1 MRITLLCLLL
11 AVSTYGQ
18 TQSDLGI
25 LGLEEYLGWVKQYH
39 PVAKQADLR
48 ISEAQAQLLRARGAF
63 DPKIEIDWDNKD
75 FDEKEYYN
83 ILNSSFKIP
92 TWFGIE
98 LAAGFERNSG
108 VLLNPQN
115 NVPENGLYKA
125 GISVPLGQGLFI
137 NKRMAGLRQ
146 AKILQ
151 NLNEAERQ
159 MEVNKVLYEASL
171 AYFEWYVANKE
182 VQLFENTLEQ
192 AEIRFNGI
200 RQSALAGDLPAIDTL
215 EAGIIKKNRALS
227 LERANLKLIEK
238 RLELSNFLWIDD
250 NVPVELNPDISPE
263 DLNNTDVDAIL
274 QTNLIVLEDYDLNS
288 HPKLRALNYKLDQ
301 LNIERRLKAEMLKP
315 QLDIEYNFINENISN
330 IDNYDIGEYTF
341 GVYFKLPIF
350 LRKERGELNLTK
362 AKVQQTEFELDLV
375 NTQITNKIS
384 QIENQILSYQRQVT
398 ASQDI
403 ANDNQALLEG
413 EERKFSFGES
423 SVFLLNQR
431 EVKYIEAQLKYIE
444 TLNKLLNS
452 RAKLFNILALEL

>member
-1 MRITLLCLLL
+1 MRITLLCLFL

-18 TQSDLGI
+18 TQSDLGV
-25 LGLEEYLGWVKQYH
+25 LSLEEYLGWVKQFH
-39 PVAKQADLR
+39 PVAKQANLR
-48 ISEAQAQLLRARGAF
+48 ITEAQAQLLKARGAF
-63 DPKIEIDWDNKD
+63 DPKIEIDWDNKN
-75 FDEKEYYN
+75 FDEKEYFN
-83 ILNSSFKIP
+83 ILKSSFKVP

-108 VLLNPQN
+108 IFLNPEN

-137 NKRMAGLRQ
+137 NKRMAGLKQ

-159 MEVNKVLYEASL
+159 LEVNKVLYEASL
-171 AYFEWYVANKE
+171 AYFDWYVSNKE
-182 VQLFENTLEQ
+182 VELFQNTLEQ

-200 RQSALAGDLPAIDTL
+200 KRSAITGDLPAIDTL
-215 EAGIIKKNRALS
+215 EAGIIRKNRALS
-227 LERANLKLIEK
+227 LEKANLKLIEK
-238 RLELSNFLWIDD
+238 RLELSNFLWVDN
-250 NVPVELNPDISPE
+250 NVPVELNPDISPQE
-263 DLNNTDVDAIL
+263 LKSIDVSDIL
-274 QTNLIVLEDYDLNS
+274 KSNLIILEEYDINS
-288 HPKLRALNYKLDQ
+288 HPKLRALNFKLDR
-301 LNIERRLKAEMLKP
+301 LNIERKLKAEMLKP
-315 QLDIEYNFINENISN
+315 QLNVEYNFINENISN
-330 IDNYDIGEYTF
+330 IDNYDIGEYNF
-341 GVYFKLPIF
+341 GVYFNLPIF
-350 LRKERGELNLTK
+350 LRKERGDLRLTK
-362 AKVQQTEFELDLV
+362 AKIQQTEFELDLV
-375 NTQITNKIS
+375 NTQLTNKIS
-384 QIENQILSYQRQVT
+384 QIENQILSYQRQVL

-452 RAKLFNILALEL
+452 RAKLFNVLALEL